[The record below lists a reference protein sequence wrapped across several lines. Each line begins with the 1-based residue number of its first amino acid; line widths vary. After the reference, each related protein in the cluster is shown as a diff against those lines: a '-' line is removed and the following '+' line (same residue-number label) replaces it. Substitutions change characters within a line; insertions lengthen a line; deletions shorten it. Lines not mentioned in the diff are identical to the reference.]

1 MKLGRLGA
9 WYGTDKLSGPAQ
21 IREFV
26 GTVEKLGYD
35 VLWYPESRGNES
47 FSVAGFMLSC
57 TTSLKIGSSIA
68 SIYARDAFTSR
79 RGMMTLNQLYGER
92 FILGLGVSHP
102 PMVEGLR
109 GHVYEKPIPAMRNYL
124 KGIAANEPD
133 AAGWPIC
140 VAALGPLMIKLS
152 GEMTQGAIPYNTNPR
167 HTAEAAKILGP
178 NKWLAIEQKV
188 TLETDPAK
196 ARDLGRKEL
205 ARYMTL
211 DNYRNNFL
219 RIGFNESDLVNGGS
233 NDFIDRMCLWGTAEQ
248 VKTKLRE
255 HFAAGATHVAIQPVH
270 HDGDIAARDRILA
283 ALADT

>member
-9 WYGTDKLSGPAQ
+9 WYSTDKLSSPAQ

-26 GTVEKLGYD
+26 GTVERLGYD
-35 VLWYPESRGNES
+35 ILWYPESRGNES
-47 FSVAGFMLSC
+47 FAVAAYMLGH
-57 TTSLKIGSSIA
+57 TTRLKIGSSIA

-79 RGMMTLNQLYGER
+79 RGMITLNALYDNR
-92 FILGLGVSHP
+92 FVLGLGVSHP

-109 GHVYEKPIPAMRNYL
+109 GHVYEKPIPAMRRYL
-124 KGIAANEPD
+124 NGISKDQPSSAD
-133 AAGWPIC
+133 WPIC
-140 VAALGPLMIKLS
+140 VAALGPLMMKLS

-178 NKWLAIEQKV
+178 GKWLAIEQKV

-196 ARDLGRKEL
+196 ARAIGRKEL
-205 ARYMTL
+205 ERYLAL

-219 RIGFNESDLVNGGS
+219 RIGFTERDLQNGGS
-233 NDFIDRMCLWGTAEQ
+233 DDFIDQMCLWGTADQ
-248 VKTKLRE
+248 VRAKLRE

-270 HDGDIAARDRILA
+270 VEGDIAARDNILT

>member
-140 VAALGPLMIKLS
+140 VAALGPLMMKLS

-219 RIGFNESDLVNGGS
+219 RIGFTEADLVDGGS

>member
-9 WYGTDKLSGPAQ
+9 WYGTDKLTGPAQ
-21 IREFV
+21 IREFA
-26 GTVEKLGYD
+26 TNVEKLGYD

-47 FSVAGFMLSC
+47 FAVAGFMLSC

-79 RGMMTLNQLYGER
+79 RGMITLNALYGDR

-109 GHVYEKPIPAMRNYL
+109 GHIYQKPIPAMRNYL
-124 KGIAANEPD
+124 NGISKGEGGSEN
-133 AAGWPIC
+133 WPVC
-140 VAALGPLMIKLS
+140 VAALGPLMMKLS
-152 GEMTQGAIPYNTNPR
+152 GEMSQGAIPYNTNPR

-188 TLETDPAK
+188 TLETDPTK
-196 ARDLGRKEL
+196 ARALGRKEL
-205 ARYMTL
+205 ARYLTL

-219 RIGFNESDLVNGGS
+219 RIGFTEADFANGGS
-233 NDFIDRMCLWGTAEQ
+233 DTFIDQMCLWGGEAK
-248 VKTKLRE
+248 VKEGLRA

-270 HDGDIAARDRILA
+270 DDGDIAARDRILA

>member
-9 WYGTDKLSGPAQ
+9 WYGTDKLSSPAQ
-21 IREFV
+21 IRELV
-26 GTVEKLGYD
+26 GTVERLGYD

-47 FSVAGFMLSC
+47 FAVAAYMLAH
-57 TTSLKIGSSIA
+57 TTRLKIGSSIA

-79 RGMMTLNQLYGER
+79 RGMITLNNLFGDR

-109 GHVYEKPIPAMRNYL
+109 GHVYEKPIPAMRRYL
-124 KGIAANEPD
+124 NGILKDQPGSAD
-133 AAGWPIC
+133 WPVC
-140 VAALGPLMIKLS
+140 VAALGPLMMKLS

-196 ARDLGRKEL
+196 ARALGRKEL
-205 ARYMTL
+205 ERYLAL

-219 RIGFNESDLVNGGS
+219 RIGFTERDLENGGS
-233 NDFIDRMCLWGTAEQ
+233 DDFIDQMCLWGTADQ
-248 VKTKLRE
+248 VRAKLRE

-270 HDGDIAARDRILA
+270 TEGDIAARDHILT

>member
-9 WYGTDKLSGPAQ
+9 WYGTDKLTSPAQ
-21 IREFV
+21 IREFA
-26 GTVEKLGYD
+26 TNVEKLGYD

-47 FSVAGFMLSC
+47 FAVAGFMLSC

-79 RGMMTLNQLYGER
+79 RGMITLNALYGDR

-109 GHVYEKPIPAMRNYL
+109 GHVYQKPIPAMRNYL
-124 KGIAANEPD
+124 NGISKGE
-133 AAGWPIC
+133 AGSEDWPVC
-140 VAALGPLMIKLS
+140 VAALGPLMMKLS
-152 GEMTQGAIPYNTNPR
+152 GEMSQGAIPYNTNPR

-188 TLETDPAK
+188 TLETDPTK
-196 ARDLGRKEL
+196 ARALGRKEL
-205 ARYMTL
+205 SRYLTL

-219 RIGFNESDLVNGGS
+219 RIGFTEADFANGGS
-233 NDFIDRMCLWGTAEQ
+233 DTFIDQMCLWGGEAK
-248 VKTKLRE
+248 VKEGLRA

-270 HDGDIAARDRILA
+270 DDGDIAARDRILA